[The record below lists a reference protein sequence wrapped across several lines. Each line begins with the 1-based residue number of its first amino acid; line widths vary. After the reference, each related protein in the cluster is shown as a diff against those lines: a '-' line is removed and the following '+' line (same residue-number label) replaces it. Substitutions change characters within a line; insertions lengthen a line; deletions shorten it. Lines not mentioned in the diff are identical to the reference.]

1 MFDKGIFGG
10 LFDLNGDG
18 KLDSFEQAAD
28 FAFFASLMDE
38 DVLNSTSENAAY
50 NKDNLDFEEEEQ

>member
-18 KLDSFEQAAD
+18 KLDSLEQAAD
-28 FAFFASLMDE
+28 FAFFAALVDE
-38 DVLNSTSENAAY
+38 DAQLQNSAG
-50 NKDNLDFEEEEQ
+50 KDDEPDDYDL

>member
-18 KLDSFEQAAD
+18 KLDSLEKAAD

-38 DVLNSTSENAAY
+38 GVLNNASETAASEE
-50 NKDNLDFEEEEQ
+50 NLDFEEE

>member
-18 KLDSFEQAAD
+18 KLDSLEKAAD

-38 DVLNSTSENAAY
+38 DVLNSASETAASEE
-50 NKDNLDFEEEEQ
+50 NLDFEEE

>member
-18 KLDSFEQAAD
+18 KLDSLEKAAE

-38 DVLNSTSENAAY
+38 DVLNHASETAASEE
-50 NKDNLDFEEEEQ
+50 NLDFEEE